1 MLDHIYSKLCTEKM
15 VPQTSLD
22 ESIEQQ
28 FNETQQALRQKMF
41 ELLQS
46 SEINVEEVFLLGNI
60 KKNLNTGS
68 RRASMYRGVSA
79 NGKKW

>member
-1 MLDHIYSKLCTEKM
+1 MLDHIYSKLCKEKM
-15 VPQTSLD
+15 MDHTCLD
-22 ESIEQQ
+22 ESIEEQ
-28 FNETQQALRQKMF
+28 FTDTQRALRQKMF
-41 ELLQS
+41 ELLRS
-46 SEINVEEVFLLGNI
+46 SDIDVEEVFLLGNI